1 MKIDVNRVSAYL
13 AGNFPPYYETFP
25 KIEFILK
32 LSAKAEKVF
41 PSGRFDLIEKH
52 TDSLQQFFSESLNLL
67 KNHTEL
73 LQEIIEDLEIPFE
86 ARGSDFVQPR
96 KSEKKSLEFE
106 EKTIGF
112 ITPFDGEKDITQEF
126 IQNILKEDFP
136 EWDIKVAELKK
147 ENGRYLWESIEA
159 FLHKYPVYLADIRD
173 KNLNV
178 SLEIGYLLG
187 DRKDDSKIV
196 FLIDEDEKISDL
208 QGMIRIAK
216 KENNS
221 KAGEKPEKAAERQQ
235 EINNDLKQKIK
246 KEFEY
251 YLK

>member
-73 LQEIIEDLEIPFE
+73 LEEIIEDLEIPFE
-86 ARGSDFVQPR
+86 ARGLDFVQPKKEII
-96 KSEKKSLEFE
+96 KSSGFE

-112 ITPFDGEKDITQEF
+112 ITPFDKKQEKLQKIIQEVLDKEFVGWTIQTASLEKDGDG
-126 IQNILKEDFP
+126 K
-136 EWDIKVAELKK
+136 
-147 ENGRYLWESIEA
+147 YLWTTIDE
-159 FLHKYPVYLADIRD
+159 FLEKYPAYIIDFRD
-173 KNLNV
+173 SNLNV
-178 SLEIGYLLG
+178 AIELG
-187 DRKDDSKIV
+187 GILKSKKDAIV
-196 FLIDEDEKISDL
+196 ITKDELPSDIRGFIYVKKPTVDMEDDDTESAQEEFKKRLIP
-208 QGMIRIAK
+208 QIRRFI
-216 KENNS
+216 
-221 KAGEKPEKAAERQQ
+221 
-235 EINNDLKQKIK
+235 
-246 KEFEY
+246 
-251 YLK
+251 